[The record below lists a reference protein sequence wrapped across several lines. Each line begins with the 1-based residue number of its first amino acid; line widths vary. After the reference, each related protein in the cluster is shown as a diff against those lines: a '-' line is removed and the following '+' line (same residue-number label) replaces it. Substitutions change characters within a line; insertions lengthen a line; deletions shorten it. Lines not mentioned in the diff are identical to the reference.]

1 MRSRIIKFCACLN
14 LIVILLMT
22 FGCGPKPY
30 NKRYYALGV
39 QHQAKTTKSDN
50 KFILDVRSFTIDSA
64 FESKA
69 LVYRKGNFEYESD
82 FYNEFLV
89 SPAIMITEKT
99 RNWLAASG
107 IFERVLDKGNYI
119 EPNHTLEGNI
129 TALYSDLREH
139 KAIIEMRIFLI
150 ANIDRKEST
159 ILARTYRTSRGLKSE
174 TTESLIEAFDICLKQ
189 ILSDL
194 EEDLREKL

>member
-1 MRSRIIKFCACLN
+1 VER
-14 LIVILLMT
+14 
-22 FGCGPKPY
+22 
-30 NKRYYALGV
+30 
-39 QHQAKTTKSDN
+39 QAKTTKSDN
-50 KFILDVRSFTIDSA
+50 KFILDVRRFTIDSA
-64 FESKA
+64 FESKG

-99 RNWLAASG
+99 RNWLAASR
-107 IFERVLDKGNYI
+107 IFERVLDKGSYI

-139 KAIIEMRIFLI
+139 KAIIEIRIFLI

-194 EEDLREKL
+194 EDDLREKL